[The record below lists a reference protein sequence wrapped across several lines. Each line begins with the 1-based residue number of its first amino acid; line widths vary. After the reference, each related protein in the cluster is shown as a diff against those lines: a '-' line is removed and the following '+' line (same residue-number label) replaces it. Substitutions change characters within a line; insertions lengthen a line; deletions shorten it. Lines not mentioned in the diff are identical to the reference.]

1 MLRIHK
7 NISSSWFA
15 VGLSLGTITGIL
27 FAPKAGCE
35 TRRAIAAAIDDGI
48 EHLATFER
56 ATRACLTAVTSI
68 LARQNRGSADVDPG
82 RKTFK
87 EAA

>member
-1 MLRIHK
+1 MLSDRK
-7 NISSSWFA
+7 NNRGWLA
-15 VGLSLGTITGIL
+15 VGLGLGAITGIL

-48 EHLATFER
+48 EHLAALER
-56 ATRACLTAVTSI
+56 ATRACMTSVTAFLTH
-68 LARQNRGSADVDPG
+68 RNRGTADIDAAT
-82 RKTFK
+82 RDSK

>member
-1 MLRIHK
+1 MLSDHK
-7 NISSSWFA
+7 NNSGWLA
-15 VGLSLGTITGIL
+15 VGLGLGAITGIL

-56 ATRACLTAVTSI
+56 TTRACVTSVKAF
-68 LARQNRGSADVDPG
+68 LTRRNRGNADNDAAT
-82 RKTFK
+82 KASK